1 MVGQDSGA
9 AVRHYDRG
17 VIRRALAVLP
27 VLLAGLALAGAA
39 HGHAGAATLS
49 PAADQ
54 RLAGPPPMIRI
65 VFSERV
71 SGGPTALRLV
81 DAAGRSRAGAA
92 RITGRELTAQ
102 VTGTLGPGRY
112 AYAYAVTGT
121 DGHVIRRAVPFAV
134 KVATPAAAATTV
146 TLAGQ
151 RLRLSGAR
159 VGVRTLALWG
169 GLEDGTAE
177 WRHPLLDAPFAWTFV
192 AGRASGM
199 LPFPGTYR
207 LTVRAL
213 VDGFSERTV
222 SGTVTIAG

>member
-1 MVGQDSGA
+1 MLLV
-9 AVRHYDRG
+9 
-17 VIRRALAVLP
+17 ALAIALP
-27 VLLAGLALAGAA
+27 PVAG
-39 HGHAGAATLS
+39 GHASTASLS
-49 PAADQ
+49 PPPDAELATSPSAIRVVFGERITGGAD
-54 RLAGPPPMIRI
+54 
-65 VFSERV
+65 
-71 SGGPTALRLV
+71 ALRLV
-81 DAAGRSRAGAA
+81 DASGRSRATAPRIAGREVSA
-92 RITGRELTAQ
+92 RIRGA
-102 VTGTLGPGRY
+102 LGPGRY
-112 AYAYAVTGT
+112 AYAYVITSG

-134 KVATPAAAATTV
+134 KATTPAATATTV
-146 TLAGQ
+146 TLSGQ

-159 VGVRTLALWG
+159 VGVRTLTLWG

-177 WRHPLLDAPFAWTFV
+177 WRHPFLDAPFTWTFA

>member
-1 MVGQDSGA
+1 M
-9 AVRHYDRG
+9 
-17 VIRRALAVLP
+17 RRTPV
-27 VLLAGLALAGAA
+27 VLLALLGTLAGAA
-39 HGHAGAATLS
+39 TALGHAGLSSLS
-49 PAADQ
+49 PAPDA
-54 RLAGPPPMIRI
+54 RLVEPPPTIRI

-71 SGGPTALRLV
+71 SGGPDALHLV

-92 RITGRELTAQ
+92 RIAGRELAAQ

-112 AYAYAVTGT
+112 AYAYVVTSG

-134 KVATPAAAATTV
+134 KVATPAATATTV
-146 TLAGQ
+146 TLSGQ

-159 VGVRTLALWG
+159 VGVRTLTLWG

-177 WRHPLLDAPFAWTFV
+177 WRHPFLDAPFTWTFA